1 MPTMHD
7 YVESQMAGADPIA
20 LPLSVGA
27 APTIELVDTMRAQL
41 MADRAEVFDL
51 AYRYFHGDHL
61 EPYAPQDRSDQIADL
76 QARSI
81 TNWIPLLVNLPTQV
95 SYVEGYRR
103 GESTPQN
110 PSPKSISVAGDRKR
124 FSPEYACWQENR
136 MDGKQATIYQA
147 ALLYGQSFVHVNTVH
162 PSGKVKVDVLS
173 TRNTVAFFDDPV
185 NDLRPLLVLTIK
197 TYARDE
203 NTPGLAILWDDT
215 YRYELSL
222 SDKDEFTFIGD
233 PVPHGL
239 SACPVIR
246 YTCGA
251 PDDEGRSLG
260 VVNDT
265 LIRLQDRVNQAAFS
279 TNVTADFGAFKV
291 RTAAGLQVNYKLNP
305 DTGEPLLD
313 GAGNPVPEPIAVSQ
327 AKMLISEDPTTK
339 FGQLDETPLAGYL
352 SNEDQATKNLA
363 AIAQFPLHALIG
375 NVSNLS
381 AEALA
386 ALEQQFMRQMQSFQ
400 VSWGESHEELFRL
413 LAEAKGDDA
422 GAVSY
427 GGEVRW
433 RDMTS
438 KAFGAVM
445 DGLGKA
451 SQMLNVPSRGLWPLI
466 PGLSSGDIA
475 DLEELAEEEQ
485 ADAML
490 NGMTP
495 VNAAARERR
504 PASSAAGS
512 ARSPAAPA
520 TQPVV
525 STGVGGNPAN
535 QT

>member
-7 YVESQMAGADPIA
+7 YVESKLAARVE
-20 LPLSVGA
+20 PLAMPKVAEDGPSL
-27 APTIELVDTMRAQL
+27 ELVNTMKAQL
-41 MADRAEVFDL
+41 DADRAEVFDL
-51 AYRYFHGDHL
+51 AYDYFHGDHL
-61 EPYAPQDRSDQIADL
+61 LPYAPQSASDQIVDL
-76 QARSI
+76 QNRSI

-103 GESTPQN
+103 GESFSADPA
-110 PSPKSISVAGDRKR
+110 SPIGSTKR
-124 FSPEYACWQENR
+124 FSPEYGCWQENR
-136 MDGKQATIYQA
+136 MDGKQATIYHS

-162 PSGKVKVDVLS
+162 PSGRIKVEVLS

-185 NDLRPLLVLTIK
+185 NDIRPLLVLTIK

-203 NTPGLAILWDDT
+203 KTPGLAILWDDT
-215 YRYELSL
+215 YRYELTL
-222 SDKDEFTFIGD
+222 NEKGEFAFIGE
-233 PVPHGL
+233 PVPHG
-239 SACPVIR
+239 ATECPVIR

-260 VVNDT
+260 VVNAT

-279 TNVTADFGAFKV
+279 TNITADFGAFKV
-291 RTAAGLQVNYKLNP
+291 RTAAGLQVNYKI
-305 DTGEPLLD
+305 DSATGEPLLD
-313 GAGNPVPEPIAVSQ
+313 AAGNPVPEPIAVSQ
-327 AKMLISEDPTTK
+327 AKMLISENPETK
-339 FGQLDETPLAGYL
+339 FGQLDETPLGGYL

-413 LAEAKGDDA
+413 LAEAMGDME
-422 GAVSY
+422 GAMSY

-451 SQMLNVPSRGLWPLI
+451 SQMLGVPSRGLWPLI

-475 DLEELAEEEQ
+475 DLEELAEDERN
-485 ADAML
+485 DALL
-490 NGMTP
+490 NDVTP
-495 VNAAARERR
+495 AGAAARERR
-504 PASSAAGS
+504 RVASVT
-512 ARSPAAPA
+512 PL
-520 TQPVV
+520 
-525 STGVGGNPAN
+525 GVGGNTAN
-535 QT
+535 QA